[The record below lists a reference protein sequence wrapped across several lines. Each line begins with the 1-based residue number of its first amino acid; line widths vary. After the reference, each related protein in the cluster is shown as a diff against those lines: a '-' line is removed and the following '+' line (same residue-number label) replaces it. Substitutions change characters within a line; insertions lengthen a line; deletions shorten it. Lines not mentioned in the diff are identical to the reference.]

1 MKPGNHHKPQTDNSM
16 KIALLLT
23 LMLAFSSAAVVAQ
36 KKDEQSIGE
45 AVKQLNQAMIDGNH
59 ITLDQLT
66 AAKLS
71 YGHSSGLVEDK
82 NAYIT
87 AIVDGTF
94 GFTSIDLT
102 EQTIAVSG
110 DVAIVRHKFSAGT
123 DNKGQQPGTVKLA
136 VLQIW
141 QKQKGKWVLLARQ
154 ATKI

>member
-1 MKPGNHHKPQTDNSM
+1 MKKAILSSLFMLIPFM
-16 KIALLLT
+16 AT
-23 LMLAFSSAAVVAQ
+23 LAQ
-36 KKDEQSIGE
+36 NKDEQ
-45 AVKQLNQAMIDGNH
+45 AVASAVQQLNQGMIDGNH

-66 AAKLS
+66 FSSLS

-87 AIVDGTF
+87 AIVDGIF

-102 EQTIAVSG
+102 EQTISVTNN
-110 DVAIVRHKFSAGT
+110 VAIVRHKFSAGT
-123 DNKGQQPGTVKLA
+123 DNKGQEPGRVNLA

-141 QKQKGKWVLLARQ
+141 QKEKGKWLLLARQ